1 MMQSGWIVRF
11 KDGNI
16 ETMSETAYR
25 AYRETSRKENAEVE
39 EHWFDIV
46 DGMKKSRIG
55 RMTI

>member
-1 MMQSGWIVRF
+1 
-11 KDGNI
+11 
-16 ETMSETAYR
+16 MSEPAYR

-46 DGMKKSRIG
+46 DGMNENGIG

>member
-11 KDGNI
+11 KDGKS
-16 ETMSETAYR
+16 EAMSELAYR
-25 AYRETSRKENAEVE
+25 AHRETSRKDHAVVE

-46 DGMKKSRIG
+46 DGMKKNKID